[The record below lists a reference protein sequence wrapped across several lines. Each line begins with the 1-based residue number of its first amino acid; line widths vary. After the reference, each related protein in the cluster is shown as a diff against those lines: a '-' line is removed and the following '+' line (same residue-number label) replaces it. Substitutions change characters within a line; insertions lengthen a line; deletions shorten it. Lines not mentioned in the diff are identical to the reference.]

1 MTVAPN
7 ISDDSQQPTPVTLD
21 VETGL
26 PVEDITARKIT
37 ESNDAYDDESPSKK
51 AAVIEERKGTFFGS
65 IVTLGMTTMGIG
77 ILNLPKNFSDAGYV
91 LAPIFVVLCAM
102 GTVLSLVIMVRVA
115 KRTGRYSYET
125 LSDYY
130 LGFWGTI
137 FTNWS
142 LLIQLFFVV
151 VAFLTIPM
159 NTVQSLLSNAGPAV
173 CKNAVGSDDP
183 YSKPQCTK
191 ENAGTVC
198 TSAGEACFKRGMATL
213 NACGIKDKLCFC
225 APSISWYGHEY
236 FIGAI
241 VAILIG
247 LTGLTST
254 LAKISPISTLAFFSL
269 STAIILLLVIFVQTY
284 TLNKAKVEPSTTLLE
299 ALTLLGNMVLAYQS
313 QFNVL
318 QCYRE
323 LKVPKNV
330 DKLIYLT
337 IFGVALPLYLF
348 VGIIGLLV
356 VPEDG
361 EFNDN
366 IFDSLGDNKV
376 AQAAKWLVV
385 VMAVCKTPLVFSPAR
400 DLLISELNRIPSLK
414 FITLRSF
421 LHRAVISS
429 IMIIICYFF
438 AWFLPLGTILSVAGA
453 LCGVPTAFIIPGLYY
468 MCDSNMH
475 GMLDATKEQL
485 TGLAVYLPHWARYT
499 PLAKTNYILGL
510 ICALVGF
517 FGTIAAL
524 VGVFVTILS

>member
-1 MTVAPN
+1 MTVAQNASGDPRQT
-7 ISDDSQQPTPVTLD
+7 IPTLD
-21 VETGL
+21 VETGQ
-26 PVEDITARKIT
+26 PFEVKTSCA
-37 ESNDAYDDESPSKK
+37 ESNDESPSKK
-51 AAVIEERKGTFFGS
+51 NDAVIEERRGTFFGTF
-65 IVTLGMTTMGIG
+65 VTLGMSTMGLG
-77 ILNLPKNFSDAGYV
+77 IVNLPKNFFIAGYIIGSV
-91 LAPIFVVLCAM
+91 CAVLCSIA
-102 GTVLSLVIMVRVA
+102 TVLSLIILVRVA
-115 KRTGRYSYET
+115 KRTGYYSYEE
-125 LSDYY
+125 LSGYY

-142 LLIQLFFVV
+142 LLIQLFLVV
-151 VAFLTIPM
+151 IAFLTIPM
-159 NTVQSLLSNAGPAV
+159 NTMQTLVYNAGP
-173 CKNAVGSDDP
+173 GSNP
-183 YSKPQCTK
+183 LYSKTQCTDG
-191 ENAGTVC
+191 NANTVC
-198 TSAGEACFKRGMATL
+198 TIKGEACFKDGKATDG
-213 NACGIKDKLCFC
+213 ACSTDDNSCFC
-225 APSISWYGHEY
+225 AASISWYGHEY

-241 VAILIG
+241 VAIFIG

-299 ALTLLGNMVLAYQS
+299 ALTLLGNMVLAYQC

-385 VMAVCKTPLVFSPAR
+385 VMAVCKTPLVFSPTR

-414 FITLRSF
+414 FITSHSF

-429 IMIIICYFF
+429 ALIITCYFF
-438 AWFLPLGTILSVAGA
+438 AWFLPLSEVLGIAGA
-453 LCGVPTAFIIPGLYY
+453 LCSAPTAFIVPGLYY
-468 MCDSNMH
+468 MRDCNMH
-475 GMLDATKEQL
+475 GMIDATKEQL
-485 TGLAVYLPHWARYT
+485 TGLAGYLPHWARYT
-499 PLAKTNYILGL
+499 PQAKTNYIMGV
-510 ICALVGF
+510 ICAF
-517 FGTIAAL
+517 FGIVGTVGAT
-524 VGVFVTILS
+524 VGVVVLFMAPEDSIPSC

>member
-1 MTVAPN
+1 MTVAQNASGDPRQT
-7 ISDDSQQPTPVTLD
+7 IPTLD
-21 VETGL
+21 VETGQ
-26 PVEDITARKIT
+26 PFEVKTSCT
-37 ESNDAYDDESPSKK
+37 ESNDESPSKK
-51 AAVIEERKGTFFGS
+51 NDAVIEERRGTFFGTF
-65 IVTLGMTTMGIG
+65 VTLGMSTMGIG
-77 ILNLPKNFSDAGYV
+77 ILNLPKNFATAGYIIGSV
-91 LAPIFVVLCAM
+91 CAVLCSIA
-102 GTVLSLVIMVRVA
+102 TVLSLIILVRVA
-115 KRTGRYSYET
+115 KRTGYYSYEE
-125 LSDYY
+125 LSGYY

-142 LLIQLFFVV
+142 LLIQLFLVV
-151 VAFLTIPM
+151 IAFLTIPM
-159 NTVQSLLSNAGPAV
+159 NTVQTLVYNAGPGSNSR
-173 CKNAVGSDDP
+173 CTDGNA
-183 YSKPQCTK
+183 
-191 ENAGTVC
+191 NTVC
-198 TSAGEACFKRGMATL
+198 TIKGEACFKDGKAT
-213 NACGIKDKLCFC
+213 NGACSTDDNSCSC
-225 APSISWYGHEY
+225 AASISWYGHEY